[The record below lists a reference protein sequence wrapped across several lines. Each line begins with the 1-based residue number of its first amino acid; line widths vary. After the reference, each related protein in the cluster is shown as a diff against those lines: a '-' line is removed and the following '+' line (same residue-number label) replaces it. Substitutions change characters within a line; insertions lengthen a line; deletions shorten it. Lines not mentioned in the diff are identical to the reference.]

1 MGKSSR
7 SSLALGLILTVNSV
21 GLAQKN
27 SPNQRE
33 PISKITVCVYDHA
46 RLSSRTWAQAKR
58 AATRIFHQ
66 AGVETE
72 WLDLPLSAAEA
83 GAKADADVV
92 HRLGATGF
100 ILKILTQPM
109 AERLNIRDAA
119 LGYSVPCPEG
129 EPACIANILYHRV
142 EDLATSGN
150 ASLAETLGHAMA
162 HEIGHLLLRSHAHSP
177 SGIMQAQWRAKELQR
192 ASKGLLLFT
201 PDQAERLR
209 ADVLKRVRQQESL
222 QAVGPKS
229 QG

>member
-1 MGKSSR
+1 MMVS
-7 SSLALGLILTVNSV
+7 SV

-27 SPNQRE
+27 TPDQRE

-46 RLSSRTWAQAKR
+46 GLSPKIWTQAKGE
-58 AATRIFHQ
+58 ATRIFHQ

-72 WLDLPLSAAEA
+72 WLDLPLSAEEA
-83 GAKADADVV
+83 GVKADTDIVG
-92 HRLGATGF
+92 RLGATGF
-100 ILKILTQPM
+100 ILKILTRPM

-150 ASLAETLGHAMA
+150 ASLAQTLGHAMA
-162 HEIGHLLLRSHAHSP
+162 HEIGHLLLRSHAHS
-177 SGIMQAQWRAKELQR
+177 STGIMQAQWRAKELQR

-201 PDQAERLR
+201 PDQADRLR
-209 ADVLKRVRQQESL
+209 GDVLKRVRQQENL
-222 QAVGPKS
+222 LAARLKS
-229 QG
+229 QE